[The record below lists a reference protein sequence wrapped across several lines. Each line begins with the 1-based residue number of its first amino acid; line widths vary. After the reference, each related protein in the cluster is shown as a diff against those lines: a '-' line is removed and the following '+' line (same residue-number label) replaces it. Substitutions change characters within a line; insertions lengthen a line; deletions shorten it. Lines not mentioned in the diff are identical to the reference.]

1 MEQNNRRTPNRIPI
15 TDPKIRQVG
24 FTTATTTTPP
34 PQQPPYQNPNNLP
47 NIAPVIIPSPYFN
60 PAETS
65 SAVNGGGDDGDGGDD
80 GGESVDSGEAYF
92 SEGWTR
98 RSSSGKF
105 SLGFDMSGVNSPV
118 TVDGNVNNNG
128 NGNGN
133 HDEVELSSFND
144 EKGGCISE
152 AGVSHNDLKPASKPL
167 KKKPSKAERR
177 ALQEA
182 QRAAKAAQKEHA
194 SRGVTEV
201 TEKPA
206 KVPKQQALQ
215 KKIAP
220 STASSMVV
228 SEMKTGDRSSEKE
241 RKKDIPAPRMQYDD
255 KSRVD
260 KVKKRFVVKKTEV
273 KNRVELFRHL
283 PQYEY
288 ENQLS
293 DLESKYFE
301 HVQVHPAVFKV
312 GLQHLAGNIT
322 GSNARCIA
330 MLYSFKEAI
339 EDYHTPPQKTLSR
352 DLTAR
357 ISNYIS
363 YLNECRPL
371 SISMGNAIRFLKTR
385 IAKLPISVTES
396 EAKTILFSEIDLFVN
411 EKIIIANKVI
421 VNHTALKIRDGDVL
435 LTYGCFSVVEM
446 ALINAHELGKKFRV
460 IIIDSRPKL
469 EGQGLLRRL
478 VRKGLKCTYT
488 HINAVSYV
496 MHEVT
501 KVLLGAAS
509 VFSNGT
515 VYSRIGTAC
524 VAM

>member
-1 MEQNNRRTPNRIPI
+1 M
-15 TDPKIRQVG
+15 
-24 FTTATTTTPP
+24 
-34 PQQPPYQNPNNLP
+34 LL
-47 NIAPVIIPSPYFN
+47 
-60 PAETS
+60 
-65 SAVNGGGDDGDGGDD
+65 
-80 GGESVDSGEAYF
+80 
-92 SEGWTR
+92 
-98 RSSSGKF
+98 
-105 SLGFDMSGVNSPV
+105 LGIMSFDMYIAISIVLGVYCRKLRAVVNMH
-118 TVDGNVNNNG
+118 TVAY
-128 NGNGN
+128 
-133 HDEVELSSFND
+133 D
-144 EKGGCISE
+144 EKGGSISE
-152 AGVSHNDLKPASKPL
+152 AGVSRNDVKPASKPL
-167 KKKPSKAERR
+167 KEKTSKAERR

-194 SRGVTEV
+194 SGVVTEV

-206 KVPKQQALQ
+206 KVTKQQASQ

-220 STASSMVV
+220 TTASSMAV
-228 SEMKTGDRSSEKE
+228 SEMKVGDRSSEKE

-260 KVKKRFVVKKTEV
+260 KVKKRSVVKKTEV

-301 HVQVHPAVFKV
+301 HVLVHPAVFKV

-330 MLYSFKEAI
+330 MLYAFKEAI

-363 YLNECRPL
+363 YLSECRPL
-371 SISMGNAIRFLKTR
+371 SISMGNAIRSLKTR
-385 IAKLPISVTES
+385 IAKLPISLTES
-396 EAKTILFSEIDLFVN
+396 EAKTILCSEIDLFVN

-421 VNHTALKIRDGDVL
+421 VNHTASKIRDGDVL
-435 LTYGCFSVVEM
+435 LTYGCFSVVEK

-478 VRKGLKCTYT
+478 VSKGLRCTYT

-501 KVLLGAAS
+501 RVLLGAAS

-524 VAM
+524 VAMVAHSFRVPVFVCCEAYKFHERVQLDSICANELGDPDAISKLPGRKGVNYLDDWLSKENLQLLNLLYDVTPSDYISMIVTDYGMVPPTSVPVIVREYRKEHLF